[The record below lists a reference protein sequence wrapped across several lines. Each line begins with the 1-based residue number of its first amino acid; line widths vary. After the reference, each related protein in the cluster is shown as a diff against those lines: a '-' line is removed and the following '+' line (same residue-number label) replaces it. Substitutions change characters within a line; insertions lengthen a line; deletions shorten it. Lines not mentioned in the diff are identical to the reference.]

1 MRFNI
6 IKRFLLS
13 ETMEKSY
20 MQIQIKEGNMF
31 YKKNFFIVTLIFLA
45 AVILIGNLSCCR
57 RGRKEVKAEVEE
69 SKTVDEC
76 LKKQGALKFDEKIPQ
91 HYSITSTLYNRDLE
105 GSVVSS
111 MQIKAKFVRVV
122 QGEEVLCRWND
133 VRMFST
139 RDTVGEFPEGKP
151 LDYMEGFSYA
161 LSEKI
166 LSEEFYVDFP
176 EEDRTYMKT
185 LIWDAP
191 WIEVAYVAIDNLE
204 YGKPVFSSELENKK
218 VRVQNFALLKTKNL
232 KLVWTGIAKRNE
244 EICALIEFKSLSNP
258 VESKT
263 DILSIKGRSCCW
275 GSFWVS
281 LEDHQVEYAVVNEDV
296 IMEMSLS
303 GNSVGQVLNMQ
314 REVVFN
320 KTE

>member
-1 MRFNI
+1 
-6 IKRFLLS
+6 
-13 ETMEKSY
+13 
-20 MQIQIKEGNMF
+20 MF
-31 YKKNFFIVTLIFLA
+31 YKKNFFIVTLIFL
-45 AVILIGNLSCCR
+45 VVFILIGPLSCCR
-57 RGRKEVKAEVEE
+57 RERKKVKAEVEGP
-69 SKTVDEC
+69 KTVDES
-76 LKKQGALKFDEKIPQ
+76 LEKQGDIKFDEKIPQ
-91 HYSITSTLYNRDLE
+91 IYKVTSTLYNRDMN
-105 GSVVSS
+105 GNVVSS
-111 MQIKAKFVRVV
+111 MQITGIFSRFVK
-122 QGEEVLCRWND
+122 EKEVLCNWSK
-133 VRMFST
+133 VRLFST
-139 RDTVGEFPEGKP
+139 SDTEREFPQGKP

-191 WIEVAYVAIDNLE
+191 WIEVAYVAIDKLE
-204 YGKPVFSSELENKK
+204 YNKPVFSSDLENKE
-218 VRVQNFALLKTKNL
+218 VAVQNFALLKTKNL
-232 KLVWTGIAKRNE
+232 KLIWTGIAKKNE
-244 EICALIEFKSLSNP
+244 EICALLEFKSLSNP

-263 DILSIKGRSCCW
+263 DILSVKGRSCCW

-281 LEDHQVEYAVVNEDV
+281 LDDHQVEYAVINEDV